1 MPMTQI
7 CTLTPDDVIRYAYN
21 ELSDNE
27 NAVMEEAMVYDHEL
41 LNFYL
46 DCIDL
51 KAGMSKIQLSPPDRV
66 IEQVMNYSRNFQ
78 PRI

>member
-7 CTLTPDDVIRYAYN
+7 FTFTQDDVIRYAYN
-21 ELSDNE
+21 ELSDEE
-27 NAVMEEAMVYDHEL
+27 NALMEEAMVYDTTL
-41 LNFYL
+41 LDFYL

-51 KAGMSKIQLSPPDRV
+51 KAGLSKIMLTPPDRV
-66 IEQVMNYSRNFQ
+66 IERVINYSRDFQ